1 MRRLALS
8 AVVCMLPV
16 ILHAQDAI
24 SGCVRDSLGM
34 PVVAASVLLY
44 ADSLQTPPMKGYAV
58 TGNDGCFSIGKAHKG
73 DGWLQVKCLG
83 YADRV
88 VHVSGSNGSG
98 IMVTLKPD
106 GRTLG
111 EVIVKGTFSGIK
123 VSGDTVK
130 FDTDHF
136 RNGFES
142 SVGDILSKLPGVSVS
157 EGGNVS
163 YGGKA
168 VGTLLVDGK
177 DVFTGSSDGLVIRNM
192 PADNVTG
199 AEIIRNYRGA
209 DLSDGFSQNGKT
221 ALNIKTKGL
230 GKVSGY
236 ADGNGGHESKYNIK
250 SFTLGTD
257 GRYSLT
263 AILSGNNTGTPVFS
277 ISDYLSRIAS
287 GASQRQ
293 DGTGLRLSGME
304 AAMLYR
310 PENLCKD
317 MGNVATLDAR
327 YKASDKLDISGNVT
341 VSNSDMYGK
350 TTREETYL
358 SEGLQASNSS
368 ESRRRGHFI
377 TAGIG
382 AGWKPEANVQL
393 LTDMKVKLTG
403 MDDGNDAHSD
413 GAGKTD
419 YSQRD
424 KFDNLD
430 INGSLALN
438 ITSGI
443 GLFYVNGDIS
453 FSRKTLDFNLN
464 TDTALLPID
473 YGHAEN
479 GSGYYLYDN
488 RKTRGIRMSAAA
500 GYSRNFSESYNLSTA
515 LSYRH
520 KGNTLRLTRM
530 QEPSEEER
538 LTLNEYAASI
548 SLKKK
553 KGAFRFNI
561 GSKIQ
566 LEHNRHS
573 AGFRNSR
580 VRIYPAA
587 GAEYVFT
594 PTRRLSVTAERSNE
608 DLEPEKMSGIRLVS
622 NHNEMTMPS
631 RLTTPYQTY
640 SRLFMSYTDYNI
652 ATQTYITVFANMQKS
667 RDAATAHVTQ
677 EGTVSTVT
685 YDNDGHSD
693 NIYAIANVEKRFAG
707 VPVGVKA
714 NVSFNGM
721 KYSSTVNDIT
731 NITKIRSLKSTVSI
745 SSNFRSALN
754 GELTAGYSHDRNE
767 IDGADA
773 DCDIDGIN
781 VCGRLM
787 LRTGIWK
794 FSAGCEYQRTISGA
808 DSRKRFDIGFMTECK
823 IKAITLRLSAENI
836 LNMKRKEWLGTVVTP
851 YYYAVERY
859 SRMPGHIMLGV
870 RWNY

>member
-1 MRRLALS
+1 MKRLALS
-8 AVVCMLPV
+8 AAVCLLPV
-16 ILHAQDAI
+16 ILHAQDVI
-24 SGCVRDSLGM
+24 SGCVRDSRGEA
-34 PVVAASVLLY
+34 VVAASVLLY
-44 ADSLQTPPMKGYAV
+44 ADSLLTPPMKGYAV
-58 TGNDGCFSIGKAHKG
+58 TGKDGRFSIRKTHKG
-73 DGWLQVKCLG
+73 GGWLQVKCLG
-83 YADRV
+83 YADRAV
-88 VHVSGSNGSG
+88 RVSGSKGSG
-98 IMVTLKPD
+98 IMITLKPD
-106 GRTLG
+106 DKTLG

-177 DVFTGSSDGLVIRNM
+177 DVFTRSSDGLVIKNM

-199 AEIIRNYRGA
+199 AEIIRNYRGS
-209 DLSDGFSQNGKT
+209 DLSDSFSQNGKT

-230 GKVSGY
+230 GRVSGY

-250 SFTLGTD
+250 SFTLGMND
-257 GRYSLT
+257 RFSMT

-287 GASQRQ
+287 GASPRQ
-293 DGTGLRLSGME
+293 DGASLRLSGME

-317 MGNVATLDAR
+317 MGNVAALDAR

-358 SEGLQASNSS
+358 SEGLQASNTS

-377 TAGIG
+377 MADIG
-382 AGWKPEANVQL
+382 ADWKPEANVQL
-393 LTDMKVKLTG
+393 LTGMKVRLAG

-413 GAGKTD
+413 GAGRTD

-424 KFDNLD
+424 RLDNLD
-430 INGSLALN
+430 INGNLALN
-438 ITSGI
+438 ITSGR

-453 FSRKTLDFNLN
+453 FSRQAQDFNLN

-479 GSGYYLYDN
+479 GSGYYLNDD
-488 RKTRGIRMSAAA
+488 RKTRDIRMSAAA
-500 GYSRNFSESYNLSTA
+500 GYSCNLSESYNLSTA

-520 KGNTLRLTRM
+520 KSNTLRLTRM
-530 QEPSEEER
+530 QDPSEDER

-553 KGAFRFNI
+553 KGPFRFNI
-561 GSKIQ
+561 DSKIQ
-566 LEHNRHS
+566 IEHNRHS

-594 PTRRLSVTAERSNE
+594 PTRSLSVTAERSNE
-608 DLEPEKMSGIRLVS
+608 DIEPEKMSGIRLVS
-622 NHNEMTMPS
+622 SYNEMTMPS
-631 RLTTPYQTY
+631 RLTTPYQTC

-667 RDAATAHVTQ
+667 RDAVTSHVTQ

-707 VPVGVKA
+707 VPLGVKA
-714 NVSFNGM
+714 SVSFNGM
-721 KYSSTVNDIT
+721 KYSSTVNGIT
-731 NITKIRSLKSTVSI
+731 NITKIKSLKSTVSI

-754 GELTAGYSHDRNE
+754 GELAAGYSHDRNE
-767 IDGADA
+767 IDGADVSS
-773 DCDIDGIN
+773 DIDGIN
-781 VCGRLM
+781 VCGKLM

-794 FSAGCEYQRTISGA
+794 FNASCEYQRTISGT
-808 DSRKRFDIGFMTECK
+808 DRRELLDIGFTAECK
-823 IKAITLRLSAENI
+823 IKAVTLRLSAENI
-836 LNMKRKEWLGTVVTP
+836 LNMKRTEWLGTIVTP
-851 YYYAVERY
+851 YYSAVERY
-859 SRMPGHIMLGV
+859 NRMPGHIMLGI
-870 RWNY
+870 RWSY